1 MVCIVILAVAVV
13 VTAGDLVRR
22 FLYELQGPITWDT
35 TIYLAVGRGIL
46 NGLLPYR
53 DLFETKPP
61 GIFLLSSFSLWL
73 HGDAMIAAVAQA
85 VAIAVMPICMV
96 WAASHIARPHSAWV
110 RTIVPVAVFL
120 VGGTLS
126 LYTAERAGE
135 FQVESFGVAF
145 SALYIAAVASHPFRA
160 QGWIIAVASLS
171 ILGAVGMKE
180 PFLFSILAAA
190 LILFA
195 DAPHLLFRLYFL
207 PLAIAAAAGVGV
219 MWALGYLGPYLSIY
233 IPYMLGKH
241 ISIVGPWWER
251 GWRWGLIADDLYV
264 YAPLLSGVIA
274 VATILFLVQLFH
286 SWRRA
291 HISIPCFLL
300 AVYLTMLVV
309 GLEGHYFNHHFAFAV
324 PSYIALFLVVISR
337 KCQWEWHWL
346 QRHTALIM
354 PITALTVLLA
364 LAQPNIP
371 YEARLV
377 GMREGGRV
385 AKETAAHIDH
395 VLDACS
401 IPSYMFLGT
410 NGLQPYAY
418 TEHSPLGP
426 SFIQYAYISTL
437 QFPLFR
443 TTFIQ
448 NLQHAQLIV
457 AGHYELLDLQP
468 FVEAYT
474 QEHFSTE
481 PWPCAAGETYTG
493 PYHILYRRNAV

>member
-1 MVCIVILAVAVV
+1 MI
-13 VTAGDLVRR
+13 AGDLIRR
-22 FLYELQGPITWDT
+22 VLYELQGPITWDT

-61 GIFLLSSFSLWL
+61 GIFLLSGLSLWL
-73 HGDAMIAAVAQA
+73 RGDASLVAAVQA
-85 VAIAVMPICMV
+85 VAIASIPLCMV
-96 WAASHIARPHSAWV
+96 WAAWHLARPHSAWM
-110 RTIVPVAVFL
+110 RTVIPVTVFL
-120 VGGTLS
+120 IGGTLA

-145 SALYIAAVASHPFRA
+145 SALYLAAVASYPFRA
-160 QGWIIAVASLS
+160 HWWTIAIASLAL
-171 ILGAVGMKE
+171 LGAIGMKE
-180 PFLFSILAAA
+180 PFLLSTFAAA
-190 LILFA
+190 LFLFA
-195 DAPHLLFRLYFL
+195 EAPHLLLRLYLL
-207 PLAIAAAAGVGV
+207 PLAIAAVVGGGVLGV
-219 MWALGYLGPYLSIY
+219 LGYLGPYLSIY

-241 ISIVGPWWER
+241 VSIVGPWWER
-251 GWRWGLIADDLYV
+251 GRGWGRIADDLYA
-264 YAPLLSGVIA
+264 YTPLLRGA
-274 VATILFLVQLFH
+274 MTVAIILFLVQLFH

-291 HISIPCFLL
+291 HISIPCFLIAAYFTVL
-300 AVYLTMLVV
+300 AV

-324 PSYIALFLVVISR
+324 PSYMAIFLVVISR
-337 KCQWEWHWL
+337 KCQWGWRWL
-346 QRHTALIM
+346 QHHIAIVTPVA
-354 PITALTVLLA
+354 VLAVFLA

-377 GMREGGRV
+377 DMRKGERV
-385 AKETAAHIDH
+385 AKEAATHIDH
-395 VLDACS
+395 VLDACA

-448 NLQHAQLIV
+448 NLQHAQLMV

-468 FVEAYT
+468 FVEAYL
-474 QEHFSTE
+474 QENFSAE

-493 PYHILYRRNAV
+493 PYRILYRRNAV